1 MTPRIDVDARKER
14 LAEAVWQVILDRGIS
29 GVSVRS
35 VADQAGVVVGSLRH
49 VFPTRAELMQ
59 FSAELMLRRATDRVL
74 AVPPNDAPEQYVLE
88 VVERLLP
95 LTADSRAELEVNLA
109 LAAEAAALPELTA
122 IKDEAHRQLKELSFD
137 LVQLLS
143 NGSSDLANTSARAER
158 LHALI
163 DGLAFH
169 LLHRPLDHDPQWAL
183 DIIRGE
189 ISAIQSSCEKLP
201 ECVTVDPGA
210 RAPLSRGH

>member
-1 MTPRIDVDARKER
+1 MAPKLDVDARKER

-29 GVSVRS
+29 AVSVRS

-59 FSAELMLRRATDRVL
+59 FAAELMLRRATERVL
-74 AVPPNDAPEQYVLE
+74 AVPPNDAPEQYVLD
-88 VVERLLP
+88 VVEQLLP

-109 LAAEAAALPELTA
+109 LAAEAVALPELTA
-122 IKDEAHRQLKELSFD
+122 IKDEAHRQLQELSLR
-137 LVQLLS
+137 LVELLS
-143 NGSSDLANTSARAER
+143 SCSSESPDRCARAKR

-169 LLHRPLDHDPQWAL
+169 LLHQSLDEDSQWAL

-189 ISAIQSSCEKLP
+189 ISMIQSSC
-201 ECVTVDPGA
+201 GA
-210 RAPLSRGH
+210 